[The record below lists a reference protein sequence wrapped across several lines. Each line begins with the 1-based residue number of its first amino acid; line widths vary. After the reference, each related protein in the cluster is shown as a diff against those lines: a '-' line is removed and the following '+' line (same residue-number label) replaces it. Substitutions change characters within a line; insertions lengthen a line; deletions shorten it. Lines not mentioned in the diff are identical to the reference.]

1 MKKFQLEKII
11 PYIRL
16 GKMNNKLLIW
26 AIVLLISINLVN
38 AIGIS
43 PGRTTI
49 DFKPNLEQE
58 VEFKVFNNEHKDMN
72 VIFYVEGELNN
83 TVYLTDSISKFAA
96 TDDVKLFKYKVKL
109 PNDIKKPGA
118 YDLNIVAREVPITKS
133 GEAVSVGAT
142 AAVVTQLKILVP
154 YPGKFVEASIR
165 VSETGLNGPITF
177 IIPIRNLGTQTI
189 VRAEGI
195 LDIIGPTNEKI
206 DTIKTEVVSL
216 QAGEATQLKVT
227 WDTSKFN
234 AGKYLAKLAVT
245 YDGEVANA
253 EMVFNYGQALIEVL
267 DVYVKDFKLGQ
278 IAKFNILVQN
288 KFSEDIN
295 DVFATMDFLNEKG
308 DLVISIKSASED
320 IKVGAKEELVAFWD
334 TAGVKE
340 GTYDAI
346 LKINYLDK
354 VTEKELKAIVGLNS
368 IQIDFVGATAK
379 AIAVKSALS
388 NNSLLMFGIFVL
400 VIINIAWFV
409 YFKRREKKK
418 G

>member
-1 MKKFQLEKII
+1 
-11 PYIRL
+11 
-16 GKMNNKLLIW
+16 MNNKLLIW

-308 DLVISIKSASED
+308 DLVISIKSASE
-320 IKVGAKEELVAFWD
+320 
-334 TAGVKE
+334 
-340 GTYDAI
+340 
-346 LKINYLDK
+346 
-354 VTEKELKAIVGLNS
+354 
-368 IQIDFVGATAK
+368 
-379 AIAVKSALS
+379 
-388 NNSLLMFGIFVL
+388 
-400 VIINIAWFV
+400 
-409 YFKRREKKK
+409 
-418 G
+418 

>member
-1 MKKFQLEKII
+1 M
-11 PYIRL
+11 
-16 GKMNNKLLIW
+16 
-26 AIVLLISINLVN
+26 
-38 AIGIS
+38 
-43 PGRTTI
+43 
-49 DFKPNLEQE
+49 
-58 VEFKVFNNEHKDMN
+58 
-72 VIFYVEGELNN
+72 
-83 TVYLTDSISKFAA
+83 
-96 TDDVKLFKYKVKL
+96 
-109 PNDIKKPGA
+109 
-118 YDLNIVAREVPITKS
+118 AREVPITKS

-368 IQIDFVGATAK
+368 IQIDFVGATAR

-409 YFKRREKKK
+409 YFKRKTKKK
-418 G
+418 S